1 MGNTIKMWCVRLV
14 ASAVV
19 ILTGN
24 LPILYDKFLGIWGM
38 IFLLVFYF
46 IVNIKPTME
55 RGKITSQRLRF
66 CYSGCELLRIFLISM
81 LISAVYILAMIP
93 VVFKENKLLWLFNLL
108 CVFLAEAVV
117 FWNGIIRLYIS
128 SVQIGIKWRVIGIM
142 CGFIPIVNLI
152 VLTKLMR
159 LASNEVSFE
168 NEKNLCYLERR
179 NEKNCDTKYP
189 ILMVHGVF
197 FRDFRYFNYWGRIPK
212 ELKRHGARI
221 YYGNHQSAASV
232 ADSGRELSERIM
244 EVLKDTGAS
253 KVNVIAHS
261 KGGLDTRYAIS
272 RLGMSQY
279 VASLTTINTPHRGCE
294 FADYL
299 LNKIPEAVKRKIAD
313 GYNAALKKLGDLKPD
328 FLAAVEDLTASACRN
343 LNEEVVDQPNVYY
356 QSVGSKLNVAS
367 GGRFP
372 LNFSY
377 ELVKYFDGPN
387 DGLVSESSF
396 PWGEDYHFLTVDGKR
411 GISHGDM
418 IDLNRENIQGFDVRE
433 FYVELVHG
441 LKKKGL

>member
-1 MGNTIKMWCVRLV
+1 MGNTIKTWCVRLV

-55 RGKITSQRLRF
+55 RGKITSRRLRF

-93 VVFKENKLLWLFNLL
+93 VVFKENKLLWLLNLL

-168 NEKNLCYLERR
+168 NEKNLYYLERK
-179 NEKNCDTKYP
+179 NEKICDTKYP
-189 ILMVHGVF
+189 IFMVHGVF

-244 EVLKDTGAS
+244 EVLKETGAS

-299 LNKIPEAVKRKIAD
+299 LD
-313 GYNAALKKLGDLKPD
+313 
-328 FLAAVEDLTASACRN
+328 

-377 ELVKYFDGPN
+377 ELVKYFDGSN

-441 LKKKGL
+441 LKEKGL

>member
-1 MGNTIKMWCVRLV
+1 MGNTIKTWCVRLV

-19 ILTGN
+19 ILTVN

-55 RGKITSQRLRF
+55 RGKITSRRLRF

-93 VVFKENKLLWLFNLL
+93 VVFKENKLLWLLNLL
-108 CVFLAEAVV
+108 CVFWAEAVV

-168 NEKNLCYLERR
+168 NEKNLYYLERR
-179 NEKNCDTKYP
+179 NEKICDTKYP

-244 EVLKDTGAS
+244 EVLKETGAS

-299 LNKIPEAVKRKIAD
+299 LD
-313 GYNAALKKLGDLKPD
+313 
-328 FLAAVEDLTASACRN
+328 

-377 ELVKYFDGPN
+377 ELVKYFDGSN

-441 LKKKGL
+441 LKEKGL

>member
-1 MGNTIKMWCVRLV
+1 MGNTIKTWCVRLV

-55 RGKITSQRLRF
+55 RGKITSRRLRF

-93 VVFKENKLLWLFNLL
+93 VVFKENKLLWLLNLL

-168 NEKNLCYLERR
+168 NEKNLYYLERK
-179 NEKNCDTKYP
+179 NEKICDTKYP

-244 EVLKDTGAS
+244 EVLKETGAS

-299 LNKIPEAVKRKIAD
+299 LD
-313 GYNAALKKLGDLKPD
+313 
-328 FLAAVEDLTASACRN
+328 

-377 ELVKYFDGPN
+377 ELVKYFDGSN

-433 FYVELVHG
+433 LYVELVHG
-441 LKKKGL
+441 LKEKGL

>member
-1 MGNTIKMWCVRLV
+1 MGNTIKTWCVRLA

-46 IVNIKPTME
+46 VVNIKPTME
-55 RGKITSQRLRF
+55 REKITSRRLRF

-93 VVFKENKLLWLFNLL
+93 IVFKENKLLWLLNLL

-168 NEKNLCYLERR
+168 NEKNLYYLERR
-179 NEKNCDTKYP
+179 NEKICDTKYP

-244 EVLKDTGAS
+244 EVLKETGAS

-299 LNKIPEAVKRKIAD
+299 LD
-313 GYNAALKKLGDLKPD
+313 
-328 FLAAVEDLTASACRN
+328 

-377 ELVKYFDGPN
+377 ELVKYFDGSN

-441 LKKKGL
+441 LKEKGL

>member
-1 MGNTIKMWCVRLV
+1 MGNTIKTWCVRLV

-55 RGKITSQRLRF
+55 RGKITSRRLRF

-93 VVFKENKLLWLFNLL
+93 VVFKENKLLWLLNLL
-108 CVFLAEAVV
+108 CVFWAEAVV

-168 NEKNLCYLERR
+168 NEKNLYYLERR
-179 NEKNCDTKYP
+179 NEKICDTKYP

-244 EVLKDTGAS
+244 EVLKETGAS

-299 LNKIPEAVKRKIAD
+299 LD
-313 GYNAALKKLGDLKPD
+313 
-328 FLAAVEDLTASACRN
+328 

-377 ELVKYFDGPN
+377 ELVKYFDGSN

-441 LKKKGL
+441 LKEKGL

>member
-1 MGNTIKMWCVRLV
+1 MGNTIKTWCVRLV

-55 RGKITSQRLRF
+55 RGKITSRRLRF

-81 LISAVYILAMIP
+81 LLSAVYILAMIP
-93 VVFKENKLLWLFNLL
+93 IVFKENKLLWLLNLL
-108 CVFLAEAVV
+108 CVFWAEAVV

-168 NEKNLCYLERR
+168 NEKNLYYLERK
-179 NEKNCDTKYP
+179 NEKICDTKYP

-244 EVLKDTGAS
+244 EVLKETGAS

-299 LNKIPEAVKRKIAD
+299 LD
-313 GYNAALKKLGDLKPD
+313 
-328 FLAAVEDLTASACRN
+328 

-377 ELVKYFDGPN
+377 ELVKYFDGSN

-441 LKKKGL
+441 LKEKGL

>member
-1 MGNTIKMWCVRLV
+1 MGNTIKTWCVRLV

-55 RGKITSQRLRF
+55 RGKITSRRFRF

-93 VVFKENKLLWLFNLL
+93 VVFKENKLLWLLNLL

-117 FWNGIIRLYIS
+117 FLNGIIRLYIS

-168 NEKNLCYLERR
+168 NEKNLYYLERK
-179 NEKNCDTKYP
+179 NEKICDTKYP

-244 EVLKDTGAS
+244 EVLKETGAS

-299 LNKIPEAVKRKIAD
+299 LD
-313 GYNAALKKLGDLKPD
+313 
-328 FLAAVEDLTASACRN
+328 

-377 ELVKYFDGPN
+377 ELVKYFDGSN

-441 LKKKGL
+441 LKEKGL

>member
-1 MGNTIKMWCVRLV
+1 MGNTIKTWCVRLV

-55 RGKITSQRLRF
+55 RGKITSRRLRF

-93 VVFKENKLLWLFNLL
+93 VVFKENKLLWLLNLL
-108 CVFLAEAVV
+108 CVFWAEAVV

-168 NEKNLCYLERR
+168 NEKNLYYLERK
-179 NEKNCDTKYP
+179 NEKICDTKYP

-244 EVLKDTGAS
+244 EVLKETGAS

-299 LNKIPEAVKRKIAD
+299 LD
-313 GYNAALKKLGDLKPD
+313 
-328 FLAAVEDLTASACRN
+328 

-441 LKKKGL
+441 LKEKGL

>member
-1 MGNTIKMWCVRLV
+1 MGNTIKTWCVRLV

-55 RGKITSQRLRF
+55 RGKITSRRLRF

-93 VVFKENKLLWLFNLL
+93 VVFKENKLLWLLNLL

-152 VLTKLMR
+152 VLTKFMR

-168 NEKNLCYLERR
+168 NEKNLYYLERR
-179 NEKNCDTKYP
+179 NEKICDTKYP

-244 EVLKDTGAS
+244 EVLKETGAS

-261 KGGLDTRYAIS
+261 KGGLDTRYSIS

-299 LNKIPEAVKRKIAD
+299 LD
-313 GYNAALKKLGDLKPD
+313 
-328 FLAAVEDLTASACRN
+328 

-377 ELVKYFDGPN
+377 ELVKYFDGSN

-441 LKKKGL
+441 LKEKGL

>member
-1 MGNTIKMWCVRLV
+1 MGNTIKTWCVRLV

-55 RGKITSQRLRF
+55 RGKITSRRLRF

-81 LISAVYILAMIP
+81 LLSAVYILAMIP
-93 VVFKENKLLWLFNLL
+93 IVFKENKLLWLLNLL

-168 NEKNLCYLERR
+168 NEKNLYYLERK
-179 NEKNCDTKYP
+179 NEKICDTKYP

-244 EVLKDTGAS
+244 EVLKETGAS

-299 LNKIPEAVKRKIAD
+299 LD
-313 GYNAALKKLGDLKPD
+313 
-328 FLAAVEDLTASACRN
+328 

-377 ELVKYFDGPN
+377 ELVKYFDGSN

-441 LKKKGL
+441 LKEKGL

>member
-1 MGNTIKMWCVRLV
+1 MGNTIKTWCVRLV

-55 RGKITSQRLRF
+55 RRKITSRRLRF

-93 VVFKENKLLWLFNLL
+93 VVFKENKLLWLLNLL

-168 NEKNLCYLERR
+168 NEKNLYYLERK
-179 NEKNCDTKYP
+179 NEKICDTKYP

-244 EVLKDTGAS
+244 EVLKETGAS

-299 LNKIPEAVKRKIAD
+299 LD
-313 GYNAALKKLGDLKPD
+313 
-328 FLAAVEDLTASACRN
+328 

-377 ELVKYFDGPN
+377 ELVKYFDGSN

-441 LKKKGL
+441 LKEKGL

>member
-1 MGNTIKMWCVRLV
+1 MGNTIKTWCVRLV

-55 RGKITSQRLRF
+55 RGKITSRRLRF

-93 VVFKENKLLWLFNLL
+93 VVFKENKLLWLLNLL
-108 CVFLAEAVV
+108 CVFLAETVV

-168 NEKNLCYLERR
+168 NEKKLYYLERK
-179 NEKNCDTKYP
+179 NEKICDTKYP

-244 EVLKDTGAS
+244 EVLKETGAS

-299 LNKIPEAVKRKIAD
+299 LD
-313 GYNAALKKLGDLKPD
+313 
-328 FLAAVEDLTASACRN
+328 

-377 ELVKYFDGPN
+377 ELVKYFDGSN

-433 FYVELVHG
+433 WC
-441 LKKKGL
+441 

>member
-1 MGNTIKMWCVRLV
+1 MGNTIKTWCVRLV

-55 RGKITSQRLRF
+55 RGKITSRRLRF

-93 VVFKENKLLWLFNLL
+93 VVFKENKLLWLLNLL
-108 CVFLAEAVV
+108 CVFWAEAVV

-168 NEKNLCYLERR
+168 NEKNLYYLERK
-179 NEKNCDTKYP
+179 NEKICDTKYP

-244 EVLKDTGAS
+244 EVLKETGAS

-299 LNKIPEAVKRKIAD
+299 LD
-313 GYNAALKKLGDLKPD
+313 
-328 FLAAVEDLTASACRN
+328 

-377 ELVKYFDGPN
+377 ELVKYFDGSN

-441 LKKKGL
+441 LKEKGL

>member
-1 MGNTIKMWCVRLV
+1 MGNTIKTWCVRLV

-55 RGKITSQRLRF
+55 RGKITSRRLRF

-93 VVFKENKLLWLFNLL
+93 VVFKENKLLWLLNLL

-168 NEKNLCYLERR
+168 NEKNLYYLERR
-179 NEKNCDTKYP
+179 NEKICDTKYP

-244 EVLKDTGAS
+244 EVLKETGAS

-299 LNKIPEAVKRKIAD
+299 LD
-313 GYNAALKKLGDLKPD
+313 
-328 FLAAVEDLTASACRN
+328 

-377 ELVKYFDGPN
+377 ELVKYFDGSN

-441 LKKKGL
+441 LKEKGL

>member
-1 MGNTIKMWCVRLV
+1 
-14 ASAVV
+14 
-19 ILTGN
+19 
-24 LPILYDKFLGIWGM
+24 
-38 IFLLVFYF
+38 
-46 IVNIKPTME
+46 
-55 RGKITSQRLRF
+55 
-66 CYSGCELLRIFLISM
+66 
-81 LISAVYILAMIP
+81 
-93 VVFKENKLLWLFNLL
+93 
-108 CVFLAEAVV
+108 
-117 FWNGIIRLYIS
+117 
-128 SVQIGIKWRVIGIM
+128 
-142 CGFIPIVNLI
+142 
-152 VLTKLMR
+152 
-159 LASNEVSFE
+159 
-168 NEKNLCYLERR
+168 
-179 NEKNCDTKYP
+179 
-189 ILMVHGVF
+189 
-197 FRDFRYFNYWGRIPK
+197 
-212 ELKRHGARI
+212 
-221 YYGNHQSAASV
+221 
-232 ADSGRELSERIM
+232 M
-244 EVLKDTGAS
+244 EVLKETGAS

-299 LNKIPEAVKRKIAD
+299 LD
-313 GYNAALKKLGDLKPD
+313 
-328 FLAAVEDLTASACRN
+328 

-377 ELVKYFDGPN
+377 ELVKYFDGSN

-441 LKKKGL
+441 LKEKGL

>member
-1 MGNTIKMWCVRLV
+1 MGNTIKTWCVRLV

-46 IVNIKPTME
+46 VVNIKPTME
-55 RGKITSQRLRF
+55 RGKITSRRLRF

-81 LISAVYILAMIP
+81 LLSAVYILAMIP
-93 VVFKENKLLWLFNLL
+93 IVFKENKLLWLLNLL

-168 NEKNLCYLERR
+168 NEKNLYYLKRR
-179 NEKNCDTKYP
+179 NEKICDTKYP

-244 EVLKDTGAS
+244 EVLKETGAS

-299 LNKIPEAVKRKIAD
+299 LD
-313 GYNAALKKLGDLKPD
+313 
-328 FLAAVEDLTASACRN
+328 

-377 ELVKYFDGPN
+377 ELVKYFDGSN

-441 LKKKGL
+441 LKEKGL

>member
-1 MGNTIKMWCVRLV
+1 MGNTIKTWCVRLV

-55 RGKITSQRLRF
+55 RGKITSRRLRF

-93 VVFKENKLLWLFNLL
+93 VVFKENKLLWLLNLL

-168 NEKNLCYLERR
+168 NEKNLYYLERR
-179 NEKNCDTKYP
+179 NEKICDTKYP

-244 EVLKDTGAS
+244 KVLKETGAS

-261 KGGLDTRYAIS
+261 KGGLDTRYSIS

-299 LNKIPEAVKRKIAD
+299 LD
-313 GYNAALKKLGDLKPD
+313 
-328 FLAAVEDLTASACRN
+328 

-396 PWGEDYHFLTVDGKR
+396 PRGEDYHFLTVDGKR

-441 LKKKGL
+441 LKEKGL

>member
-1 MGNTIKMWCVRLV
+1 MGNTIKTWCVRLV

-55 RGKITSQRLRF
+55 RGKITSRRLRF

-81 LISAVYILAMIP
+81 LLSAVYILAMIP
-93 VVFKENKLLWLFNLL
+93 IVFKENKLLWLLNLL

-168 NEKNLCYLERR
+168 NEKNLYYLERK
-179 NEKNCDTKYP
+179 NEKICDTKYP

-244 EVLKDTGAS
+244 EVLKETGAS

-261 KGGLDTRYAIS
+261 KGGLDTRYSIS

-299 LNKIPEAVKRKIAD
+299 LD
-313 GYNAALKKLGDLKPD
+313 
-328 FLAAVEDLTASACRN
+328 

-377 ELVKYFDGPN
+377 ELVKYFDGSN

-441 LKKKGL
+441 LKEKGL

>member
-1 MGNTIKMWCVRLV
+1 MGNTIKTWCVRLV

-55 RGKITSQRLRF
+55 RGKITSRRLRF

-81 LISAVYILAMIP
+81 LLSAVYILAMIP
-93 VVFKENKLLWLFNLL
+93 IVFKENKLLWLLNLL

-168 NEKNLCYLERR
+168 NEKNLYYLERR
-179 NEKNCDTKYP
+179 NEKICDTKYP

-244 EVLKDTGAS
+244 EVLKETGAS

-299 LNKIPEAVKRKIAD
+299 LD
-313 GYNAALKKLGDLKPD
+313 
-328 FLAAVEDLTASACRN
+328 

-377 ELVKYFDGPN
+377 ELVKYFDGSN

-441 LKKKGL
+441 LKEKGL

>member
-1 MGNTIKMWCVRLV
+1 
-14 ASAVV
+14 
-19 ILTGN
+19 
-24 LPILYDKFLGIWGM
+24 
-38 IFLLVFYF
+38 
-46 IVNIKPTME
+46 
-55 RGKITSQRLRF
+55 
-66 CYSGCELLRIFLISM
+66 
-81 LISAVYILAMIP
+81 
-93 VVFKENKLLWLFNLL
+93 
-108 CVFLAEAVV
+108 
-117 FWNGIIRLYIS
+117 
-128 SVQIGIKWRVIGIM
+128 
-142 CGFIPIVNLI
+142 
-152 VLTKLMR
+152 
-159 LASNEVSFE
+159 
-168 NEKNLCYLERR
+168 
-179 NEKNCDTKYP
+179 
-189 ILMVHGVF
+189 
-197 FRDFRYFNYWGRIPK
+197 
-212 ELKRHGARI
+212 
-221 YYGNHQSAASV
+221 
-232 ADSGRELSERIM
+232 M
-244 EVLKDTGAS
+244 EVLKETGAS

-279 VASLTTINTPHRGCE
+279 VASLTTINTPHIGCE

-299 LNKIPEAVKRKIAD
+299 LDKIPEAAKQKIAD

-377 ELVKYFDGPN
+377 ELVKYFDGSN

-441 LKKKGL
+441 LKEKGL

>member
-1 MGNTIKMWCVRLV
+1 MGNTIKTWCVRLV

-55 RGKITSQRLRF
+55 RGKITSRRLRF

-81 LISAVYILAMIP
+81 LLSAVYILAMIP
-93 VVFKENKLLWLFNLL
+93 IVFKENKLLWLLNLL

-168 NEKNLCYLERR
+168 NEKNLYYLKRR
-179 NEKNCDTKYP
+179 NEKICDTKYP

-244 EVLKDTGAS
+244 EVLKETGAS

-299 LNKIPEAVKRKIAD
+299 LD
-313 GYNAALKKLGDLKPD
+313 
-328 FLAAVEDLTASACRN
+328 

-377 ELVKYFDGPN
+377 ELVKYFDGSN

-441 LKKKGL
+441 LKEKGL

>member
-1 MGNTIKMWCVRLV
+1 MGNTIKTWCVRLV

-55 RGKITSQRLRF
+55 RGKITSRRLRF

-93 VVFKENKLLWLFNLL
+93 VVFKENKLLWLLNLL
-108 CVFLAEAVV
+108 CVFLAETVV

-168 NEKNLCYLERR
+168 NEKNLYYLERK
-179 NEKNCDTKYP
+179 NEKICDTKYP

-244 EVLKDTGAS
+244 EVLKETGAS

-299 LNKIPEAVKRKIAD
+299 LD
-313 GYNAALKKLGDLKPD
+313 
-328 FLAAVEDLTASACRN
+328 

-377 ELVKYFDGPN
+377 ELVKYFDGSN

-441 LKKKGL
+441 LKEKGL

>member
-1 MGNTIKMWCVRLV
+1 MGNTIKTWCVRLV

-55 RGKITSQRLRF
+55 RGKITSRRLRF

-93 VVFKENKLLWLFNLL
+93 VVFKENKLLWLLNLL

-128 SVQIGIKWRVIGIM
+128 SVQIGIKWRVIGIV

-168 NEKNLCYLERR
+168 NEKNLYYLERR
-179 NEKNCDTKYP
+179 NEKICDTKYP

-244 EVLKDTGAS
+244 EVLKETGAS

-261 KGGLDTRYAIS
+261 KGGLDTRYSIS

-299 LNKIPEAVKRKIAD
+299 LD
-313 GYNAALKKLGDLKPD
+313 
-328 FLAAVEDLTASACRN
+328 

-377 ELVKYFDGPN
+377 ELVKYFDGSN

-441 LKKKGL
+441 LKEKGL

>member
-1 MGNTIKMWCVRLV
+1 MGNTIKTWCVRLV

-55 RGKITSQRLRF
+55 RGKITSRRLRF

-93 VVFKENKLLWLFNLL
+93 VVFKENKLLWLLNLL
-108 CVFLAEAVV
+108 CVFWAEAVV
-117 FWNGIIRLYIS
+117 FWNGIIWLYIS

-168 NEKNLCYLERR
+168 NEKNLYYLERK
-179 NEKNCDTKYP
+179 NEKICDTKYP

-244 EVLKDTGAS
+244 EVLKETGAS

-299 LNKIPEAVKRKIAD
+299 LD
-313 GYNAALKKLGDLKPD
+313 
-328 FLAAVEDLTASACRN
+328 

-377 ELVKYFDGPN
+377 ELVKYFDGSN

-441 LKKKGL
+441 LKEKGL

>member
-1 MGNTIKMWCVRLV
+1 MGNTIKTWCVRLV

-55 RGKITSQRLRF
+55 RGKITSRRLRF

-93 VVFKENKLLWLFNLL
+93 VVFKENKLLWLLNLL

-168 NEKNLCYLERR
+168 NEKNLYYLERR
-179 NEKNCDTKYP
+179 NEKICDTKYP

-197 FRDFRYFNYWGRIPK
+197 FREFRYFNYWGRIPK

-244 EVLKDTGAS
+244 KVLKETGAS

-261 KGGLDTRYAIS
+261 KGGLDTRYSIS

-299 LNKIPEAVKRKIAD
+299 LD
-313 GYNAALKKLGDLKPD
+313 
-328 FLAAVEDLTASACRN
+328 

-396 PWGEDYHFLTVDGKR
+396 PRGEDYHFLTVDGKR

-441 LKKKGL
+441 LKEKGL